1 MGVVDKIKEIR
12 LNFKKSQAEFAEI
25 LNLPRYVVSN
35 WEQGRSKPTIDDLIN
50 IADCFNVSTDYLVGR
65 SEDEIEEL
73 PEKIEGSKKLR
84 LRELRKERSKTT
96 REMADILNVTKSTYN
111 HWETDRSEP
120 NITMLKALADF
131 FCVSIDYLVGA
142 DERRYPN
149 SPAAEL
155 SEDEKELLSI
165 YKDLSD
171 NGKNILLANARNT
184 AQFDV
189 KTATIKKSV

>member
-1 MGVVDKIKEIR
+1 MK
-12 LNFKKSQAEFAEI
+12 
-25 LNLPRYVVSN
+25 NLT
-35 WEQGRSKPTIDDLIN
+35 K
-50 IADCFNVSTDYLVGR
+50 
-65 SEDEIEEL
+65 
-73 PEKIEGSKKLR
+73 
-84 LRELRKERSKTT
+84 LRKERGLTNEEVGKVLGVSKS
-96 REMADILNVTKSTYN
+96 RYNNWEIDRAEPDIAT
-111 HWETDRSEP
+111 
-120 NITMLKALADF
+120 LKALADF

-189 KTATIKKSV
+189 KTAAIKKSI

>member
-1 MGVVDKIKEIR
+1 MRIK
-12 LNFKKSQAEFAEI
+12 N
-25 LNLPRYVVSN
+25 
-35 WEQGRSKPTIDDLIN
+35 
-50 IADCFNVSTDYLVGR
+50 
-65 SEDEIEEL
+65 
-73 PEKIEGSKKLR
+73 
-84 LRELRKERSKTT
+84 LRKERNLTQQTISDRIGIAVQAFSRYE
-96 REMADILNVTKSTYN
+96 REEREPDIAT
-111 HWETDRSEP
+111 
-120 NITMLKALADF
+120 LKALADF

-189 KTATIKKSV
+189 KAATIKKSV